1 MSFKENLLTKIKI
14 DRLAAKV
21 MASMGPAEGGSKVD
35 KEAMRQL
42 LEMSPYVHQKERDLD
57 LYVEPIAGE
66 QKKILVLDNELPIYL
81 TTIEDVTIRKSP
93 LIKEMVKIRN
103 MIKILKDSDVKISR
117 KDESVET
124 IRQECIDPLDLS
136 FNASDIAE
144 IARDGQASLERD
156 YPDGVIESLELFAE
170 LLDYKPAPRA
180 FQLSRHIILGTLST
194 KAGGEVLYGPMVI
207 YSQIHGTLKL
217 IDEQIGSFD
226 KPKLELIQQI
236 ATDKQKA
243 AVEGADVFEYLK
255 NAVLKK
261 NQT

>member
-14 DRLAAKV
+14 DRLADKV
-21 MASMGPAEGGSKVD
+21 IASMGPAESGSKVD
-35 KEAMRQL
+35 KDAMRQL
-42 LEMSPYVHQKERDLD
+42 LEMSPYEHQKSRDLD
-57 LYVEPIAGE
+57 LYVEPIDGE
-66 QKKILVLDNELPIYL
+66 HKQIFVLDNELPIYR

-117 KDESVET
+117 KDESVNA
-124 IRQECIDPLDLS
+124 IQQACIDRLDLS
-136 FNASDIAE
+136 YDAADIDE

-156 YPDGVIESLELFAE
+156 YPDGVVEILELFAE

-180 FQLSRHIILGTLST
+180 FQLSRHIILGALTT
-194 KAGGEVLYGPMVI
+194 RAGGEILYGPMVI

-217 IDEQIGSFD
+217 IDEQISSSD
-226 KPKLELIQQI
+226 KPRIELIQQI
-236 ATDKQKA
+236 AAGKQKA
-243 AVEGADVFEYLK
+243 ALEGPEVFEHLK
-255 NAVLKK
+255 NLVLKK

>member
-21 MASMGPAEGGSKVD
+21 MASIGPAEGGSKVD

-42 LEMSPYVHQKERDLD
+42 LEMSPYAHEKSRDLD

-66 QKKILVLDNELPIYL
+66 QKKILVLDNELPIFR

-117 KDESVET
+117 KDESVKT
-124 IRQECIDPLDLS
+124 IQQECIDRLDLS
-136 FNASDIAE
+136 FNATDIDE
-144 IARDGQASLERD
+144 IARDGRASLERD
-156 YPDGVIESLELFAE
+156 YTDGLIESLELFAE
-170 LLDYKPAPRA
+170 LLDYKLAPKA
-180 FQLSRHIILGTLST
+180 FQLSRHIIFGALST
-194 KAGGEVLYGPMVI
+194 KAGAEALYGPMII

-217 IDEQIGSFD
+217 IDEQISSFD
-226 KPKLELIQQI
+226 KPKIELIQQT
-236 ATDKQKA
+236 ATGKEKA
-243 AVEGADVFEYLK
+243 AADGPDVFEYLK
-255 NAVLKK
+255 NQVLKK
-261 NQT
+261 S